1 MERKRRNKKN
11 NETSVLRSLSY
22 LVRTVVSVSL
32 LVLGLYLCS
41 HFMEYQRNAS
51 NQVNKYRIDQ
61 VAMVT
66 QGSVVQQKFR
76 AKHKHLKNVKVYF
89 GNDYAGTAVGDVIL
103 EIVDE
108 ETGRSLVKLQE
119 AIRDLVNYD
128 YTEFNTDL
136 QLEKG
141 HDYFIQ
147 LTTQDA
153 ESGKE
158 PLIFQWATKETGFK
172 GKMTVN
178 GVPQRKYLVAKFY
191 YPVTIYRQ
199 WAGIMVSVA
208 LLILL
213 LWFPIPLPGRIKE
226 IIGLL
231 MTLAAPYFTFWMVER
246 FTDNLLKS
254 FRPAEFALNI
264 LLYYMFFGLLYL
276 VFYSRRFA
284 VTLGIAVWYFI
295 GLANYFVLIF
305 KGAPIVPSDMM
316 SASTGFSVAA
326 NYNYTIQPVFIWN
339 AIFALLYCF
348 VIWRCPAR
356 KHLGWKPRL
365 AMALAILAA
374 SVVLGHFVVEQKT
387 LKSYGI
393 RNNVWD
399 QKKGYAK
406 NGLFFGFVLNMNSLV
421 QEKPSDYSVEAAQTI
436 AEKYEEAFANEK
448 DTGKRGSLQPKKK
461 KKPNVI
467 CIMNEAFSDLHV
479 IGDFSTNQDY
489 MPYIHNLKKN
499 VVKGNLY
506 MSIFGSGT
514 CNSEFE
520 FLTGDT
526 MSFLQSGIIA
536 YTQVVRGILPNITY
550 TLQQQGY
557 GPALALHPYLASGWN
572 RPEVYEEM
580 GFTRFFSES
589 DFVNPLMYRKY
600 ISDQSDF
607 EKLIELYEQREKK
620 EDPFYLFTVTM
631 QNHGGFDKEYS
642 NFTNDVLITDNHK
655 NDTAEQYLSLVKKSD
670 EAFKLLTD
678 YFKKVDEP
686 TLIVMF
692 GDHQPAIDSSFYDG
706 LFGKSAADLSS
717 EDLMKKYQVPFI
729 IWANYNIE
737 EKEIDRISANY
748 LSAYM
753 MKEAGLTLTSYQKF
767 LLKLMEKMPVLTAM
781 GSIDKDGNFY
791 ESALDSPYKDIVKE
805 YQIMQY
811 NNLIDTDNMVKS
823 FFFLKDPEEG
833 SVETA
838 ADDNS

>member
-1 MERKRRNKKN
+1 MERKVRKRRKKEVNKPGP
-11 NETSVLRSLSY
+11 L
-22 LVRTVVSVSL
+22 SL
-32 LVLGLYLCS
+32 LLKTMVSMCLLVTGIYLCT
-41 HFMEYQRNAS
+41 HFMEYQRNAT

-61 VAMVT
+61 VAMISE
-66 QGSVVQQKFR
+66 GSVIQQKFKAR
-76 AKHKHLKNVKVYF
+76 HKHLKSVKVYF
-89 GNDYAGTAVGDVIL
+89 GNDYAGTATGDVVL

-108 ETGRSLVKLQE
+108 ATGQRLTALSEPIK
-119 AIRDLVNYD
+119 DLVNYD
-128 YTEFNTDL
+128 YTEFKTDL
-136 QLEKG
+136 QIEKG
-141 HDYFIQ
+141 HYYYIR
-147 LTTQDA
+147 LTSKGA

-158 PLIFQWATKETGFK
+158 PLVFQWSTKERGFK

-178 GVPQRKYLVAKFY
+178 QIPQRKYLVAKFY

-199 WAGIMVSVA
+199 WAGIMLSVA
-208 LLILL
+208 VLILL
-213 LWFPIPLPGRIKE
+213 LWFPIPLPEKVKAW
-226 IIGLL
+226 IGYL
-231 MTLAAPYFTFWMVER
+231 MTLAAPLFTYWMVER

-254 FRPAEFALNI
+254 FRPAEFALNL

-276 VFYSRRFA
+276 LFYSRRLA
-284 VTLGIAVWYFI
+284 VTLGIVIWYII
-295 GLANYFVLIF
+295 GLGNYFVLTF

-326 NYNYTIQPVFIWN
+326 NYNYSVQPVFIWN

-348 VIWRCPAR
+348 ILWRCPAK
-356 KHLGWKPRL
+356 KHMGWKPRL
-365 AMALAILAA
+365 VMAALILGA
-374 SVVLGHFVVEQKT
+374 SVILGHFVIEQKT

-436 AEKYEEAFANEK
+436 AARYEEAFANEPE
-448 DTGKRGSLQPKKK
+448 DDKRGRLEPKKK

-479 IGDFSTNQDY
+479 VGDFSTNQDY
-489 MPYIHNLKKN
+489 MPYIHSLKKN
-499 VVKGNLY
+499 TIKGDLY

-520 FLTGDT
+520 FLTGDS

-536 YTQVVRGILPNITY
+536 YTQVVKDILPNITY

-572 RPEVYEEM
+572 RPEVYDEM
-580 GFTRFFSES
+580 GFSHFYSES

-600 ISDQSDF
+600 ISDQSNYD
-607 EKLIELYEQREKK
+607 KLIELYEQREQKD
-620 EDPFYLFTVTM
+620 DPFYLFTVTM
-631 QNHGGFDKEYS
+631 QNHGGFDKTYS
-642 NFTNDVLITDNHK
+642 NFNNDVLITDNHQ
-655 NDTAEQYLSLVKKSD
+655 NDTADQYLSLVKKSD
-670 EAFKLLTD
+670 EAFRNLTA
-678 YFKKVDEP
+678 YFSKVKEP
-686 TLIVMF
+686 TLILMF
-692 GDHQPAIDSSFYDG
+692 GDHQPAVASSFYDG

-717 EDLMKKYQVPFI
+717 QDLMKKYQVPFV
-729 IWANYNIE
+729 IWANYNIKE
-737 EKEIDRISANY
+737 TEIDKMSANY

-753 MKEAGLTLTSYQKF
+753 MKEAGLKLTPYQKF
-767 LLKLMEKMPVLTAM
+767 LLRLHEKLPVLTAM

-791 ESALDSPYKDIVKE
+791 ENALDSPYQDMVKE

-823 FFFLKDPEEG
+823 FFFLKDPEEASG
-833 SVETA
+833 DSSEE
-838 ADDNS
+838 D